1 VKIPPLAEFI
11 AMQEAAVAP
20 LRPAPVIAVAL
31 NTYDLSES
39 EARAA
44 IDRATRETDLPA
56 TDPVRFDPA
65 PIIDAIDAFHRQRF
79 GHELAA
85 SR

>member
-1 VKIPPLAEFI
+1 
-11 AMQEAAVAP
+11 
-20 LRPAPVIAVAL
+20 VIAVAL

-44 IDRATRETDLPA
+44 IDRVIDETELPA

-65 PIIDAIDAFHRQRF
+65 PIVDAIDDFHRRRF
-79 GHELAA
+79 GTAARHDRLSA
-85 SR
+85 SRAQS